1 MFEECRF
8 STPWCWHFFDVVIL
22 RRMISDFEETWS
34 KRCFVLMI
42 HSEPE
47 PEPERRVFTP
57 AALFAL
63 FDRIGER
70 FSFQSVTRSDQDS
83 SNQRSWDRHLRII
96 RGEPQKAVAAL
107 LEDDDWLIHV
117 SISVFFFEV
126 SFFLQFLMTMV
137 ILGEILGGNFKGGI
151 CDS

>member
-1 MFEECRF
+1 M
-8 STPWCWHFFDVVIL
+8 
-22 RRMISDFEETWS
+22 
-34 KRCFVLMI
+34 
-42 HSEPE
+42 
-47 PEPERRVFTP
+47 FTP

-96 RGEPQKAVAAL
+96 RGEPQEAVAAL

-117 SISVFFFEV
+117 SISVFFFGV